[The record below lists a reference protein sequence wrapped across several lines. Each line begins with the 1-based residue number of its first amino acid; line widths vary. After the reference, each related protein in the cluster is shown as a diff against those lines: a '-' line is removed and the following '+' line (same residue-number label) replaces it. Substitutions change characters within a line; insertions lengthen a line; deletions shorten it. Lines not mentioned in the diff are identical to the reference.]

1 MAAIDVAAG
10 SSPSGIQ
17 FDNFPVVSWLV
28 FAAAPVVIVT
38 ITIKTA
44 ERL

>member
-17 FDNFPVVSWLV
+17 FDNFPVIDGLV
-28 FAAAPVVIVT
+28 FAAAPVIIT
-38 ITIKTA
+38 ITIKSA
-44 ERL
+44 VR